1 MNFNN
6 VVCLC
11 LAGLNRDKW
20 HSVMVNVNL
29 ETGVLV
35 AQLDKEVETTEII
48 GLGNGDVA
56 YGVSV
61 DLQSVV
67 SVGGK

>member
-1 MNFNN
+1 
-6 VVCLC
+6 
-11 LAGLNRDKW
+11 
-20 HSVMVNVNL
+20 MVTVNL

-35 AQLDKEVETTEII
+35 AQLDEEVETTEII

-56 YGVSV
+56 YGVST